1 MSMSRIMRRTS
12 VGVAAAG
19 AACAIGLA
27 TAPTASAAPAAPA
40 VQPVQPVQAVGSVAI
55 CFGIPIGPATI
66 SVCL

>member
-27 TAPTASAAPAAPA
+27 TAPTASAAPA

>member
-1 MSMSRIMRRTS
+1 MSMFRIMRRTS

-27 TAPTASAAPAAPA
+27 TAPTASAAPA

>member
-1 MSMSRIMRRTS
+1 MNMSGIMRRTS
-12 VGVAAAG
+12 VGVAAVG

-27 TAPTASAAPAAPA
+27 TAPAASAAPAP

-55 CFGIPIGPATI
+55 CLGIPIGPVTI

>member
-19 AACAIGLA
+19 AACAIGLT
-27 TAPTASAAPAAPA
+27 TAPTASAAPAA
-40 VQPVQPVQAVGSVAI
+40 QPVQPVQAVGSVAI

>member
-27 TAPTASAAPAAPA
+27 TAPTASAAPA
-40 VQPVQPVQAVGSVAI
+40 VQSVQPVQAVGSVAI

>member
-1 MSMSRIMRRTS
+1 MRRTS

-27 TAPTASAAPAAPA
+27 TAPTASAAPA

-55 CFGIPIGPATI
+55 CFGIPIGPVTI